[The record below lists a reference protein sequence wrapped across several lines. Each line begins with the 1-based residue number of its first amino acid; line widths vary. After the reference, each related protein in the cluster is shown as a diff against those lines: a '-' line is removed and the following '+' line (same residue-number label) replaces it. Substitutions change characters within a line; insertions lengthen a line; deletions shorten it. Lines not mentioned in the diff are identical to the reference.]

1 MRSIRRIA
9 MVAASGV
16 ALSGCTSDPAFW
28 EAVALGLDQAAYE
41 LANQPVC
48 SSYVNGYGVV
58 QQYCAPAWQNQPTYV
73 IDYSRGGGGHY
84 RDRDRYRDGDR
95 HRGGRHEGRDRRN
108 DDRRDRRGPKRDR

>member
-1 MRSIRRIA
+1 MRSIRKIA

-41 LANQPVC
+41 IANQPVC
-48 SSYVNGYGVV
+48 STYVNSLGMV
-58 QQYCAPAWQNQPTYV
+58 QQHCAPAWQNQPTYV
-73 IDYSRGGGGHY
+73 IDYSRGGRDYY

-95 HRGGRHEGRDRRN
+95 HRGGRHDGGDRRD